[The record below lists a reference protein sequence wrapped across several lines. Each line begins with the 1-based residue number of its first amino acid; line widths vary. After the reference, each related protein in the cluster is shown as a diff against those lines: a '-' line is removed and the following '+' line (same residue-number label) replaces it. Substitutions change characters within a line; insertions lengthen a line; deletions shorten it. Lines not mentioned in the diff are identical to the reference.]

1 MPSIEVPLNLVSA
14 SEQDPPECTTS
25 GTNQR
30 ATVPRRKPA
39 PAAEFQVS
47 MDATTARLRAAVP
60 NRYPRM
66 MHHRRFSLA
75 LAPMALLA
83 VVGCNDHP
91 LKPICYGHWS
101 EDTTQVSLD
110 SRRKVDILFV
120 IDDSGSMGEEQ
131 GALAANFSALVEQLE
146 SIEVGADYRI
156 GITTTDNTA
165 CLDDDAELG
174 ALRLRSCLSH
184 IDDFVLDVDRRDE
197 ACRSWCPAELE
208 SLAPLPTALEDGGA
222 LAPRPW
228 LERSDLA
235 TNVPE
240 GVTTEQAL
248 ACWGPQGLTGCG
260 YEAPL
265 EAVLAAFARSEDDDD
280 PAAGFLRDDALLQ
293 VVIVTDEV
301 DCSIAPAGEAAFDP
315 DGTRTLWNGYEG
327 PWAPSAACWRAG
339 TACQSLPD
347 GRTECAPA
355 DIDSEGRPAAA
366 EDAVLFPVSR
376 YVDALRELDERKRE
390 HMGTDDAQVLLSV
403 IAGVPQG
410 WDGAPIDYGPGD
422 DPDFFEKFGV
432 GAGCRSDMGEAVPPA
447 RILSVAS
454 ELGEA
459 NVFSICDGDYRPAL
473 AAIGGRLVEQLSRPT
488 CIEPGR
494 ELIGDDAID
503 GCWVQRRV
511 GDEILSVPTCERTAD
526 GWALGAQQTLC
537 SYVVTDEVHPSCAA
551 EGSDIE
557 LRYLYTQGIEF
568 GEVEV
573 TCAVETGGEC
583 RPGAE

>member
-1 MPSIEVPLNLVSA
+1 M
-14 SEQDPPECTTS
+14 
-25 GTNQR
+25 
-30 ATVPRRKPA
+30 
-39 PAAEFQVS
+39 
-47 MDATTARLRAAVP
+47 
-60 NRYPRM
+60 
-66 MHHRRFSLA
+66 HRRHSIA

-83 VVGCNDHP
+83 LVGCNDHP

-101 EDTTQVSLD
+101 ETTTQVSLD

-156 GITTTDNTA
+156 GITTTDNPHPF
-165 CLDDDAELG
+165 CENGGELG
-174 ALRLRSCLSH
+174 VLQMRTCLSH
-184 IDDFVLDVDRRDE
+184 IDDFEFNGDDRRDE
-197 ACRSWCPAELE
+197 ACRSRCPAELE
-208 SLAPLPTALEDGGA
+208 GLAPVPTALEDGGA

-240 GVTTEQAL
+240 GITTAQAL
-248 ACWGPQGLTGCG
+248 ACWGPQGLRGCS

-265 EAVLAAFARSEDDDD
+265 EAVLAAFARSEDDGD
-280 PAAGFLRDDALLQ
+280 PATGFLRDDALLQ

-301 DCSIAPAGEAAFDP
+301 DCSMAPGGEDAFDP
-315 DGTRTLWNGYEG
+315 DGTRTLWNGYPGEY
-327 PWAPSAACWRAG
+327 APSGVCWRAG

-347 GRTECAPA
+347 GRTECVPA
-355 DIDSEGRPAAA
+355 DIDSEGRPATA

-376 YVDALRELDERKRE
+376 YIDALRELDERKRA
-390 HMGTDDAQVLLSV
+390 HMRTDDPQVLLSV

-410 WDGAPIDYGPGD
+410 WDGAPLDYGPGD
-422 DPDFFEKFGV
+422 DQEFFDQFGV
-432 GAGCRSDMGEAVPPA
+432 GAGCRSDMGQAVPPA

-454 ELGEA
+454 ELGSA

-473 AAIGGRLVEQLSRPT
+473 QAIGGRLVEQLSRPT

-494 ELIGDDAID
+494 ELVGDDQID
-503 GCWVQRRV
+503 GCWVEQRV
-511 GDEILSVPTCERTAD
+511 GDTVLPVPSCERTAD
-526 GWALGAQQTLC
+526 GWALGAEQTLC
-537 SYVVTDEVHPSCAA
+537 SYVVTDELNPRCVD

-557 LRYLYTQGIEF
+557 LRYLYQEGIEF
-568 GEVEV
+568 GEVVV
-573 TCAVETGGEC
+573 TCAVQTGGEC
-583 RPGAE
+583 GPRTE